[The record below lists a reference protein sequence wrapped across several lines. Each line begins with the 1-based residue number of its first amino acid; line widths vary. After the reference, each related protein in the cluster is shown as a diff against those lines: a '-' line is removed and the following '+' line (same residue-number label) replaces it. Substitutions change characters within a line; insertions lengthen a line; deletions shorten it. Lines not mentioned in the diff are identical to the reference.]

1 MDIGGDRMDKE
12 NKNTCSEYNIED
24 VGQVQ
29 IAEEVIAVIASI
41 AATEVE
47 GVAKMSGNI
56 TSEIA
61 AMVGMKNLSKGVKI
75 RIDEEKVDINLSLI
89 MDYGVSIPKI
99 SREVQDRVKN
109 SIETMTGLE
118 VSEVNIHIAGIQM
131 EP

>member
-1 MDIGGDRMDKE
+1 MDKE

>member
-1 MDIGGDRMDKE
+1 MDKE
-12 NKNTCSEYNIED
+12 NKTACSEYNIEE

-29 IAEEVIAVIASI
+29 IADEVIAVIASI

-61 AMVGMKNLSKGVKI
+61 GMVGMKNLSKGVKVKV
-75 RIDEEKVDINLSLI
+75 DEEMEKVDINLSLI
-89 MDYGVSIPKI
+89 MDYGVSIPDI

-118 VSEVNIHIAGIQM
+118 VSEVNIRIAGIQM

>member
-1 MDIGGDRMDKE
+1 MDKE
-12 NKNTCSEYNIED
+12 NKAACSEYNIEE

-29 IAEEVIAVIASI
+29 IADEVIAVIASI

-61 AMVGMKNLSKGVKI
+61 GMVGMKNLSKGVKVKV
-75 RIDEEKVDINLSLI
+75 DEEMEKVDINLSLI
-89 MDYGVSIPKI
+89 MDYGVSIPDI

-118 VSEVNIHIAGIQM
+118 VSEVNIRIAGIQM

>member
-1 MDIGGDRMDKE
+1 MDKE
-12 NKNTCSEYNIED
+12 NKTAYSEYNIEE

-29 IAEEVIAVIASI
+29 IADEVIAVIASI

-61 AMVGMKNLSKGVKI
+61 GMVGMKSLSKGVKV
-75 RIDEEKVDINLSLI
+75 RIDEEKVDITLNLI
-89 MDYGVSIPKI
+89 MDYGVSIPAV

-118 VSEVNIHIAGIQM
+118 VSEVNVRIAGIQM
-131 EP
+131 QP

>member
-1 MDIGGDRMDKE
+1 MDKD
-12 NKNTCSEYNIED
+12 NKTTYSEYNIEE

-29 IAEEVIAVIASI
+29 IADEVIAVIASI

-61 AMVGMKNLSKGVKI
+61 AMVGMKNLSKGVKV
-75 RIDEEKVDINLSLI
+75 RIDEDKVDITISLI
-89 MDYGVSIPKI
+89 MDYGVSIPAV

-118 VSEVNIHIAGIQM
+118 VSEVNVRIAGIQM
-131 EP
+131 QP

>member
-1 MDIGGDRMDKE
+1 MDKE
-12 NKNTCSEYNIED
+12 NKAACSEYNIEE

-29 IAEEVIAVIASI
+29 IADEVIAVIASI

-61 AMVGMKNLSKGVKI
+61 GMVGMKNLSKGVKVK
-75 RIDEEKVDINLSLI
+75 IDEEMEKVDINLSLI
-89 MDYGVSIPKI
+89 MDYGVSIPDI

-118 VSEVNIHIAGIQM
+118 VSEVNIRIAGIQM

>member
-1 MDIGGDRMDKE
+1 MDKE

-118 VSEVNIHIAGIQM
+118 VSEVNIHIAGSQM

>member
-1 MDIGGDRMDKE
+1 MDKE
-12 NKNTCSEYNIED
+12 NKTACSEYNIEE

-29 IAEEVIAVIASI
+29 IADEVIAVIASI

-61 AMVGMKNLSKGVKI
+61 GMVGMKNLSKGVKVK
-75 RIDEEKVDINLSLI
+75 IDEEMEKVDINLSLI
-89 MDYGVSIPKI
+89 MDYGVSIPDI

-118 VSEVNIHIAGIQM
+118 VSEVNIRIAGIQM